1 MKILSFLRSYEN
13 HEINV
18 ILYEKH
24 KNNEN
29 LRISYENLA
38 NYENHR
44 IPLKIYKNNANL
56 KIVHRITPIKKILE
70 FVWESQ
76 KLLKS

>member
-1 MKILSFLRSYEN
+1 MKIMKILSFLRSYEN
-13 HEINV
+13 YEINANV
-18 ILYEKH
+18 YEKH

-29 LRISYENLA
+29 LRISKENHA

-56 KIVHRITPIKKILE
+56 KIVHRITRIKKIIE
-70 FVWESQ
+70 FQ
-76 KLLKS
+76 